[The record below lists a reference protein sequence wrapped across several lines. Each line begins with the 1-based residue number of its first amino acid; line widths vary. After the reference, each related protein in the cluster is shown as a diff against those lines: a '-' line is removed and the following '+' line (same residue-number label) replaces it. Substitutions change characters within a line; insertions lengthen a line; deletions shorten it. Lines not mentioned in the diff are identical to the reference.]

1 MHAAFRDAKLRALA
15 DGIRGIFKHGE
26 QLFIFGPRFFP
37 FVPVVKSLGA
47 LLLHFHAGISIF
59 FPERVHY
66 LRQGGAGWLGLV
78 GQRVFVEDRLIVLR
92 RARKLMGS
100 LISVSAFE
108 KQRGL
113 CRRPG
118 ISLQRVDGFLR
129 VPELNRGRR
138 ESFQDLLAHG
148 GCWVVVQNRLQ
159 NLVSVRVASQR
170 ALRLRRPVQRV
181 FAKQRVVL
189 RLHKQ
194 AHSLPRA
201 VLHILVIT
209 KSERGARAPNVRG
222 VLCGERRKFF
232 VCAGRGVVQ
241 RAGKLGKFFL
251 RGFVFRRIGRNLR
264 LGRFRLASRAAR
276 R

>member
-1 MHAAFRDAKLRALA
+1 
-15 DGIRGIFKHGE
+15 
-26 QLFIFGPRFFP
+26 
-37 FVPVVKSLGA
+37 
-47 LLLHFHAGISIF
+47 
-59 FPERVHY
+59 
-66 LRQGGAGWLGLV
+66 
-78 GQRVFVEDRLIVLR
+78 
-92 RARKLMGS
+92 
-100 LISVSAFE
+100 
-108 KQRGL
+108 
-113 CRRPG
+113 
-118 ISLQRVDGFLR
+118 
-129 VPELNRGRR
+129 NRGGR

-170 ALRLRRPVQRV
+170 ALRLRRPVQSV

-232 VCAGRGVVQ
+232 VCAGRGVVWV
-241 RAGKLGKFFL
+241 AGKMGKFLFRSLVL
-251 RGFVFRRIGRNLR
+251 RRLRRYL
-264 LGRFRLASRAAR
+264 LLC
-276 R
+276 